1 MFRSLLS
8 TNQWLNPA
16 GIYLLKVN
24 NRITRTRCEICS
36 KLTIKAPEQRYW
48 DRSDVFNIN
57 VEHILQLVLVMVAA
71 PPNFRGGDLK
81 ISDKNNWRGPDQK
94 IKFEGELNLR
104 GDLQFE
110 GGL

>member
-1 MFRSLLS
+1 MFWSLLS

-16 GIYLLKVN
+16 GIYLLKG

-36 KLTIKAPEQRYW
+36 KSTIKAPEQRYW

-71 PPNFRGGDLK
+71 PPNFKGGRGGT
-81 ISDKNNWRGPDQK
+81 
-94 IKFEGELNLR
+94 
-104 GDLQFE
+104 
-110 GGL
+110 